1 MPQLLVNYYAYGRR
15 GRRHSA
21 SPVINIAPQL
31 NSSPINGTPANV
43 NAFDITGF
51 PTFAFWSITGED
63 GGGRVSRNRFETV
76 TAASNPLAA
85 TAWYLPQGG
94 PNDPHDGE
102 LGIGIDAFDVDRG
115 NFIDDDFVT
124 VAPDGG
130 LTAAANWD
138 GWVPTANAET
148 ITAFN
153 PIHNVA
159 TARNIP
165 FDSWMEIDPPAP
177 AVGAAL
183 SPPVGSNGTA
193 LAMYRTPAPPHYGRP
208 DFHDTLVWTLILG
221 GVFWDGGGLEG
232 GPGRPLGPV
241 DPWGPMIARL
251 STETKAAIRGL
262 LLHEAASGLGHEAA
276 ATELGRIG
284 LHQAADAIK
293 QLGAMGQKG
302 L

>member
-21 SPVINIAPQL
+21 SPVVSIAPQL
-31 NSSPINGTPANV
+31 MSSPIAGTPSTV
-43 NAFDITGF
+43 NAFDITGY

-76 TAASNPLAA
+76 SAASNPLNA
-85 TAWYLPQGG
+85 TAWYLPTGG
-94 PNDPHDGE
+94 PGDPHPGIP
-102 LGIGIDAFDVDRG
+102 GIGIDAFDVDRG

-138 GWVPTANAET
+138 GWVPTAGAET

-153 PIHNVA
+153 PIHNAA
-159 TARNIP
+159 TARDIP

-177 AVGAAL
+177 AAGTVL

-193 LAMYRTPAPPHYGRP
+193 LAMYRTPAPPHFGKP
-208 DFHDTLVWTLILG
+208 NFNDELVWLLILG
-221 GVFWDGGGLEG
+221 SIEWDGPGTVIGPGGTG
-232 GPGRPLGPV
+232 GPVG
-241 DPWGPMIARL
+241 PWGPMIARL
-251 STETKAAIRGL
+251 SDATRTAVRGL
-262 LLHEAASGLGHEAA
+262 LLNEAAHGIGHEAA
-276 ATELGRIG
+276 AAELGKIG
-284 LHQAADAIK
+284 LHMAADAIK
-293 QLGAMGQKG
+293 QLGARGQKNG
-302 L
+302 